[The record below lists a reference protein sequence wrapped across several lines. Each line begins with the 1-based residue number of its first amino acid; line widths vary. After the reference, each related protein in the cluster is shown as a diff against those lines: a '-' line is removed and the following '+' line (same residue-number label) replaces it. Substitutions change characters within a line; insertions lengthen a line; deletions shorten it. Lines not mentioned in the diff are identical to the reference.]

1 MATPPASPPPP
12 PPTVRAQL
20 LATEHWGLLAAR
32 STAQSEVL
40 TRISIFLTLFSA
52 GLVSIA
58 LIGQATKFS
67 GVFGPASISVLAIV
81 VIIGQLTQIRVI
93 NIGYEDLMYVLAM
106 NRMRA
111 AYVELDPGVEPY
123 LMAGTHDDLAGV
135 NRTYYFLGTRTTAS
149 HLGGSSMVLIMV
161 VNAILLGLLAAAI
174 ALTVGAPM
182 WLIFV
187 IGGVIAVG
195 FFVYKTV
202 AGARAYAAQ
211 WTRYTPLSPTPEA
224 EPQ

>member
-1 MATPPASPPPP
+1 MARSPAGPPPPASS
-12 PPTVRAQL
+12 VRAQL

-32 STAQSEVL
+32 STAQNEVL

-58 LIGQATKFS
+58 L
-67 GVFGPASISVLAIV
+67 
-81 VIIGQLTQIRVI
+81 IGQLTQIRVI

-111 AYVELDPGVEPY
+111 AYVELDPEIEPY
-123 LMAGTHDDLAGV
+123 LMAGTHDDRAGID
-135 NRTYYFLGTRTTAS
+135 RTYFFLGTRTTAS

-161 VNAILLGLLAAAI
+161 VNAILLGLLGAAI

-195 FFVYKTV
+195 FFVYKTA
-202 AGARAYAAQ
+202 AGARDYAAQ
-211 WTRYTPLSPTPEA
+211 WKRYTPLRPTPEA

>member
-1 MATPPASPPPP
+1 
-12 PPTVRAQL
+12 VRAQL

-67 GVFGPASISVLAIV
+67 GVFGPASIAVLAIE

-111 AYVELDPGVEPY
+111 AYVELEPGIEPY
-123 LMAGTHDDLAGV
+123 LMAGTHDDQAGV
-135 NRTYYFLGTRTTAS
+135 DRTYYFLGSRSTAS

-161 VNAILLGLLAAAI
+161 VNAILLGLLGAAI
-174 ALTVGAPM
+174 ALTFGAPM

-187 IGGVIAVG
+187 VGGVIAVA
-195 FFVYKTV
+195 FFVVKT
-202 AGARAYAAQ
+202 ATGARDYAAH
-211 WTRYTPLSPTPEA
+211 WRRYSPLSPTPA
-224 EPQ
+224 PDAQ

>member
-1 MATPPASPPPP
+1 MARSPGGPP
-12 PPTVRAQL
+12 PPTPNVRAQL

-67 GVFGPASISVLAIV
+67 EVFGPASITVLAII

-93 NIGYEDLMYVLAM
+93 NVGYEDLMYVMAM

-111 AYVELDPGVEPY
+111 AYVELDPGIEPY
-123 LMAGTHDDLAGV
+123 LMAGTHDDQAGIDQ
-135 NRTYYFLGTRTTAS
+135 TYFFLGSRTTAS

-161 VNAILLGLLAAAI
+161 VNAILLGLLGAAI

-195 FFVYKTV
+195 FFVIKTV
-202 AGARAYAAQ
+202 SGARDYQAQ
-211 WTRYTPLSPTPEA
+211 WARYAPLSPTPDG
-224 EPQ
+224 